1 MSVARVGYV
10 KPRSAR
16 APNSDR
22 ALRIDNR
29 DPGGV
34 MTSATMVQAI
44 DTAEPQV
51 GAASAERGQEELAAL
66 WRDRASEPARAALVR
81 RFMPL
86 ARSLARRYE
95 RSSEPFD
102 DLLQVAS
109 LGLLKAIDRFEPGR
123 GSAFV
128 SFAVPT
134 ILGELRRYFRDCCWD
149 VHVPRGAQERML
161 KLEQAHRTLTADHGR
176 PPSVAELAQ
185 YLELDGE
192 QVLDAMCAG
201 QAYDAMSLDALCSSA
216 EGEQTTTYAELLGEV
231 DKRYA
236 LIDDGVTIARAL
248 EHLSERERVVLAM
261 RFAEDLTQSEIA
273 ERIGVSQMQV
283 SRLLRR
289 ALEQLRILTRAADSD
304 ATP

>member
-1 MSVARVGYV
+1 
-10 KPRSAR
+10 
-16 APNSDR
+16 
-22 ALRIDNR
+22 
-29 DPGGV
+29 
-34 MTSATMVQAI
+34 MTSATMVQEI
-44 DTAEPQV
+44 ETAEPQLV
-51 GAASAERGQEELAAL
+51 AATAQREQKELAAL
-66 WRDRASEPARAALVR
+66 WADRHREASRAALVR

-109 LGLLKAIDRFEPGR
+109 LGLLKAIDRFEPDR
-123 GSAFV
+123 GNAFV

-134 ILGELRRYFRDCCWD
+134 ILGELRRYFRDSCWD
-149 VHVPRGAQERML
+149 VHVPRGAQERTL
-161 KLEQAHRTLTADHGR
+161 KLEQAQRRLTADQGR
-176 PPSVAELAQ
+176 PPSVAELAR

-201 QAYDAMSLDALCSSA
+201 QAYDAMSLDAPRSSA
-216 EGEQTTTYAELLGEV
+216 DGEQTATYAELLGEV
-231 DKRYA
+231 DNRYA
-236 LIDDGVTIARAL
+236 LVEDGVTIARAL
-248 EHLSERERVVLAM
+248 EHLPERERVVLAL

-289 ALEQLRILTRAADSD
+289 ALEQLRILTRAGDPD
-304 ATP
+304 ET

>member
-1 MSVARVGYV
+1 MS
-10 KPRSAR
+10 
-16 APNSDR
+16 
-22 ALRIDNR
+22 
-29 DPGGV
+29 
-34 MTSATMVQAI
+34 SATMAHAI
-44 DTAEPQV
+44 GTAERHTGERSS
-51 GAASAERGQEELAAL
+51 GASAPEHDAAAAERGGPTTAEREHAELQAL
-66 WRDRASEPARAALVR
+66 WRDRRSEPARAALVR

-109 LGLLKAIDRFEPGR
+109 VGLLKAIDRFEPDR
-123 GSAFV
+123 GNAFV

-149 VHVPRGAQERML
+149 VHVPRSAQERTL
-161 KLEQAHRTLTADHGR
+161 KLEEAQRRLTSDRGR
-176 PPSVAELAQ
+176 APSVAELAQ
-185 YLELDGE
+185 YLELDAE

-201 QAYDAMSLDALCSSA
+201 QAYAAMSLDAPRGGSA
-216 EGEQTTTYAELLGEV
+216 DDEDTTTYAALLGGV
-231 DKRYA
+231 DERYE
-236 LIDDGVTIARAL
+236 LIEDGVTVARAL
-248 EHLSERERVVLAM
+248 EHLSERERVVLAL

-283 SRLLRR
+283 SRMLRR
-289 ALEQLRILTRAADSD
+289 ALEQLRILTRAAAGED